1 MKWYAIKFVYINRT
15 LIEKLLER
23 DTEDE
28 FYSSSHGHN
37 WLLFPIDRPNR
48 KPVFLNEF
56 GMKRKFPD
64 ADHKAEILIVSM

>member
-1 MKWYAIKFVYINRT
+1 MKWYAIKFAHINRT
-15 LIEKLLER
+15 LIEKILEQ

-28 FYSSSHGHN
+28 FYSGNN

-64 ADHKAEILIVSM
+64 VDQKNEIQIVSL